1 MNDNIQL
8 NDSQEYRTNKTKS
21 FILSAIVYSCLLAG
35 LYFLKIAY
43 EPIVETEGMGV
54 DLNYGVDLVG
64 SGDIQTLNKANPSKI
79 KEEMMPDK
87 GADKPEVV
95 KAKPIPVP
103 PVKAAAPKP
112 VKNDIIT
119 ADEDT
124 KVTATKNDTKIK
136 PKVITPV
143 EKVKTK
149 VETKPVP
156 AAKPTPPAPPAP
168 PARSVE
174 TASTMKK
181 NPNGAKGSNGSI
193 GTTAGVGGNS
203 YGDGKKGEDG
213 DQGKPE
219 GTLEGKSLY
228 GTKGKGGP
236 GAGGDGNSKSAS
248 SVSISGWKN
257 KGPLNI
263 PKDESSETG
272 RIKFKVVI
280 DETGDV
286 VGISVIES
294 SLSPSITNYYRDQ
307 IKKKLKANLI
317 PEGTP
322 TGNSNGIIT
331 INITRGA

>member
-1 MNDNIQL
+1 MNDDIQL
-8 NDSQEYRTNKTKS
+8 IDSQEYRTNKTKS
-21 FILSAIVYSCLLAG
+21 LVLSALVYACLLAG

-43 EPIVETEGMGV
+43 EPIAAVDEGMGV

-64 SGDIQTLNKANPSKI
+64 SGDIQTMNKANPSKI
-79 KEEMMPDK
+79 KEEMMPVK

-103 PVKAAAPKP
+103 PVKTPPAKP
-112 VKNDIIT
+112 VKTNVI
-119 ADEDT
+119 ASEEDT
-124 KVTATKNDTKIK
+124 KVKAPKVDVKTK
-136 PKVITPV
+136 PKVTTP
-143 EKVKTK
+143 EVKPK

-156 AAKPTPPAPPAP
+156 EAKPTPPAPPAP

-174 TASTMKK
+174 AASTMKK
-181 NPNGAKGSNGSI
+181 NPNGSKGSNGST
-193 GTTAGVGGNS
+193 GTTAGVGGNNN
-203 YGDGKKGEDG
+203 GDGKKGEVG

-219 GTLEGKSLY
+219 GTLDGGSLY
-228 GTKGKGGP
+228 GNKGKGGP
-236 GAGGDGNSKSAS
+236 GGGGDGNSKSAS

-286 VGISVIES
+286 VGISVLES
-294 SLSPSITNYYRDQ
+294 SLSPSITNYYKEQ

-322 TGNSNGIIT
+322 TGNSNGTIT